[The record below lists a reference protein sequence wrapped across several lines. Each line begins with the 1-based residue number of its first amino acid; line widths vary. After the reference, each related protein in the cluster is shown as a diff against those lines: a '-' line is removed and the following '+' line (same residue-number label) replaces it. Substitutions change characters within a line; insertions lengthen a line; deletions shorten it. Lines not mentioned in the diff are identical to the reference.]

1 MTRHV
6 SDPIRAA
13 QLGGEEISALPL
25 GQEYLPM
32 LSSRYA
38 KSGGQKLDGV
48 WQVIGQSCTQG
59 SRDGSYGQAGWR
71 LPLSP
76 H

>member
-13 QLGGEEISALPL
+13 QLGGEKISALPL
-25 GQEYLPM
+25 GQEYFTNVIQSLCKK
-32 LSSRYA
+32 R
-38 KSGGQKLDGV
+38 GQKLDGV
-48 WQVIGQSCTQG
+48 WQVIGQSCTG
-59 SRDGSYGQAGWR
+59 AAEMAAMARLAGDC
-71 LPLSP
+71 